1 MSEQESD
8 FALSCIHDNPSTW
21 RREVWL
27 DGRKIASFCWTLFD
41 RDDIARK
48 TVPFYCPI
56 APFKP
61 DQIWG
66 DAKAMYPYK
75 APPSPGGWQKNFY
88 PPKLRRIPDAD
99 DPRVL
104 RRVAELM
111 SKYIDEERLMNVSME
126 KWIDEARRELESEGS
141 DDQAR

>member
-27 DGRKIASFCWTLFD
+27 DGRKIATFCWTLFD

-66 DAKAMYPYK
+66 DAKAMYPCK
-75 APPSPGGWQKNFY
+75 APPSPGGWQRVRNLVAMHEAADSE
-88 PPKLRRIPDAD
+88 PKGAG
-99 DPRVL
+99 
-104 RRVAELM
+104 
-111 SKYIDEERLMNVSME
+111 DES
-126 KWIDEARRELESEGS
+126 
-141 DDQAR
+141 